1 MVGIAALA
9 LVSGVLIGCIG
20 IGGVLLVPCLSL
32 AGIDVHAAIG
42 ASMFSFIFSGA
53 VGVWL
58 YARHGSIE
66 WRSATWLAAGAAPGA
81 FLGAVLAART
91 SGEILLILVGA
102 TVVFA
107 GWRVLRR
114 PPGASEPVAVRFEPL
129 ALAAIG
135 GAVGIGSALTST
147 GGPVLLVPLLMWWG
161 APVLASVG
169 LSQAI
174 QVPIALM
181 ASLGNFWTGSLDP
194 LLVALLSIG
203 VTFGCAVGARV
214 AHAVPAAF
222 LARVVAVAL
231 MLVGVVVAVRSGHT
245 LARTW

>member
-1 MVGIAALA
+1 MIGVVALA

-32 AGIDVHAAIG
+32 AGIDVHEAIG
-42 ASMFSFIFSGA
+42 ASMFSFIFSG
-53 VGVWL
+53 VIGVWL

-66 WRSATWLAAGAAPGA
+66 WGSAAWLAAGAAPGA
-81 FLGAVLAART
+81 FLGAILAAHT
-91 SGEILLILVGA
+91 SSEILLMLIGA

-114 PPGASEPVAVRFEPL
+114 QSASPDHGGIRSNPPLLAGIGA
-129 ALAAIG
+129 
-135 GAVGIGSALTST
+135 AVGAASALTGT

-174 QVPIALM
+174 QVPIAVT
-181 ASLGNFWTGSLDP
+181 ASVGNFWAGNLD
-194 LLVALLSIG
+194 LLLAALLSIG
-203 VTFGCAVGARV
+203 ITFGSAVGARV
-214 AHAVPAAF
+214 AHAVPAVF

-231 MLVGVVVAVRSGHT
+231 VLVGIVVVVRSGHT

>member
-42 ASMFSFIFSGA
+42 AS
-53 VGVWL
+53 
-58 YARHGSIE
+58 
-66 WRSATWLAAGAAPGA
+66 
-81 FLGAVLAART
+81 
-91 SGEILLILVGA
+91 
-102 TVVFA
+102 
-107 GWRVLRR
+107 
-114 PPGASEPVAVRFEPL
+114 
-129 ALAAIG
+129 
-135 GAVGIGSALTST
+135 
-147 GGPVLLVPLLMWWG
+147 
-161 APVLASVG
+161 
-169 LSQAI
+169 
-174 QVPIALM
+174 
-181 ASLGNFWTGSLDP
+181 
-194 LLVALLSIG
+194 LSIG

>member
-1 MVGIAALA
+1 MVAIAALA

-32 AGIDVHAAIG
+32 AGLDVHRAIG

-53 VGVWL
+53 IGVWL

-66 WRSATWLAAGAAPGA
+66 WRSAAWLAAGATPGA
-81 FLGAVLAART
+81 FLGSVLAAHM
-91 SGEILLILVGA
+91 SGEVLLILVGA
-102 TVVFA
+102 TVALA

-114 PPGASEPVAVRFEPL
+114 KSGEPDRQSAPL
-129 ALAAIG
+129 APPLLAGIGAAIG
-135 GAVGIGSALTST
+135 IASALTGT

-161 APVLASVG
+161 TPVLVAVG

-174 QVPIALM
+174 QVPIAVM
-181 ASLGNFWTGSLDP
+181 ASLGNLWTGSLDP
-194 LLVALLSIG
+194 LLAAVLSVGITVG
-203 VTFGCAVGARV
+203 SAAGARV
-214 AHAVPAAF
+214 AHAVPAVF
-222 LARVVAVAL
+222 LARVVAIAL
-231 MLVGVVVAVRSGHT
+231 LLVGAVVAVRSGHS